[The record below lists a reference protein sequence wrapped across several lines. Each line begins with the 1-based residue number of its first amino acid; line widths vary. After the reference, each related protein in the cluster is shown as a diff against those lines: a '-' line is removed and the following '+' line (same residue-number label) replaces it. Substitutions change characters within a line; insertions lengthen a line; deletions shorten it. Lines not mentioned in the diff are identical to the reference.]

1 MKFSDGTPF
10 TAEDVVFTY
19 DRVPKVP
26 NSPSPFTLYL
36 GSVAKTEA
44 VDPMTL
50 RITTKDVAPNL
61 LVNLAQLPI
70 MSKKAASGPAAE
82 GKTTTELNSGD
93 GLVGTGPYKFVS
105 WKRGAEFVLARNDSY
120 WGKKPE
126 WDKVIYRPIS
136 NPAARVAALLAGDV
150 DMIEDPHRRPAQ
162 AQGRQEALR
171 RGNPRCAWCTWRWAP
186 ALREARWR
194 SIATRWSSA

>member
-82 GKTTTELNSGD
+82 GKTTTELNNGD
-93 GLVGTGPYKFVS
+93 GLVGTGPTS
-105 WKRGAEFVLARNDSY
+105 SCPGSAAPSSCWRAMTAIGA
-120 WGKKPE
+120 
-126 WDKVIYRPIS
+126 
-136 NPAARVAALLAGDV
+136 
-150 DMIEDPHRRPAQ
+150 
-162 AQGRQEALR
+162 
-171 RGNPRCAWCTWRWAP
+171 
-186 ALREARWR
+186 R
-194 SIATRWSSA
+194 SPSGTR